1 MFMHPVL
8 WAKLF
13 KKGNEKSKIRIF
25 SIFKWLGLAMSNIVG
40 VLTGIGRIVVR
51 AHHASDVLWSFG
63 IVYIVNVIFYY
74 WIFQIPKFE
83 KKLVLEHNFSIEIL
97 K

>member
-1 MFMHPVL
+1 MHPIL

-13 KKGNEKSKIRIF
+13 KEGNEKSNIVIF
-25 SIFKWLGLAMSNIVG
+25 TIFKWLGLTLSIVVG
-40 VLTGIGRIVVR
+40 ILTGIGRIVVG

-63 IVYIVNVIFYY
+63 MVYIVNAIFYY
-74 WIFQIPKFE
+74 LVFQIPKFE
-83 KKLVLEHNFSIEIL
+83 KKLVHEHNIPIEVL